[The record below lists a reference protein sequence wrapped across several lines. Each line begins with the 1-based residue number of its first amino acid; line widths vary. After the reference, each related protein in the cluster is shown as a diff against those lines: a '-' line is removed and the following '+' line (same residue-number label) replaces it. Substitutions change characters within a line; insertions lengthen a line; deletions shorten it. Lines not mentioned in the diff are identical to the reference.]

1 VPWFIP
7 IDKELVLEKISEVS
21 DIISELKALTIK
33 KYEEMNTHER
43 YSMRYLI
50 IVLVE
55 SLASICVHLSLDQY
69 GIRPKSY
76 TECFREVGL
85 RLGVQCYRELE
96 ALARLRNILVHRY
109 WTVRD
114 DLVYQSIK
122 RDFNCV
128 EVFMEKVKELAGLT
142 S

>member
-1 VPWFIP
+1 
-7 IDKELVLEKISEVS
+7 
-21 DIISELKALTIK
+21 
-33 KYEEMNTHER
+33 MNTHEK

-55 SLASICVHLSLDQY
+55 SLASTCVHLSLDQY

-85 RLGVQCYRELE
+85 RLGVQCFRELE
-96 ALARLRNILVHRY
+96 ALTRPRNILVYRY

-128 EVFMEKVKELAGLT
+128 EAFMEKVKELAGLT